1 MAFEVYKPNQ
11 GVYARAISGVGGGI
25 MAVYG
30 GYWMYSLLIELPS
43 ISETLPS
50 ILGIALTWG
59 LFGGAIVF
67 AVLGGAVALITTGAD
82 VGIKKLDGF
91 TKSSVDFLTETEV
104 ELKKVS
110 WPSREELTGSTFV
123 VIFVTII
130 LGIYIVGVDYVVST
144 IMKHVIM

>member
-11 GVYARAISGVGGGI
+11 GVYARAIAGVGGGI

-30 GYWMYSLLIELPS
+30 GYWMYSLLVELPL
-43 ISETLPS
+43 ISSKLPS
-50 ILGIALTWG
+50 ILGIELTWG

-67 AVLGGAVALITTGAD
+67 GILGGTIALITTGAD

-91 TKSSVDFLTETEV
+91 TTSSVDFLMETET

-130 LGIYIVGVDYVVST
+130 LGIYIVGVDWIVST

>member
-1 MAFEVYKPNQ
+1 
-11 GVYARAISGVGGGI
+11 

-30 GYWMYSLLIELPS
+30 GYWMYSLLIELPA
-43 ISETLPS
+43 ISSKLPS
-50 ILGIALTWG
+50 ILGIELTWG
-59 LFGGAIVF
+59 LFGGALVF
-67 AVLGGAVALITTGAD
+67 AILGGAIALISTGAD

-91 TKSSVDFLTETEV
+91 TTSSVDFLIETEV

-130 LGIYIVGVDYVVST
+130 LGIYIVGVDYIVST
-144 IMKHVIM
+144 IMKRVIM

>member
-1 MAFEVYKPNQ
+1 
-11 GVYARAISGVGGGI
+11 

-43 ISETLPS
+43 ISEKLPS
-50 ILGIALTWG
+50 ILGIELTWG
-59 LFGGAIVF
+59 LFGGALVF
-67 AVLGGAVALITTGAD
+67 AILGGTIALLTTGAD
-82 VGIKKLDGF
+82 VGIKKLDVF
-91 TKSSVDFLTETEV
+91 TNSSVDFLIETEA

-130 LGIYIVGVDYVVST
+130 LGIYIVGVDYIVST
-144 IMKHVIM
+144 IMKRIIM